1 MDLAAAA
8 EKFVVESQR
17 ASISAL
23 QRKFKIGYNEAVR
36 QMEGL
41 EAKGVVSTVDDKG
54 ARSVLVSAA

>member
-8 EKFVVESQR
+8 EKFVIETQR

-23 QRKFKIGYNEAVR
+23 QRKLKIGYNEAAR

-41 EAKGVVSTVDDKG
+41 EAKGVVSSIDDKG